1 MSLSRGFPRGI
12 FMRFWRVAFMFSS
25 CFIPSLKGNVRLVSV
40 SCGSQNVWAVDH
52 RGIVYFRVG
61 TQPLNPSMMLP
72 AWIHIEPPAQVRDAM
87 SRWKHL
93 DPAPSPSVLV
103 TVTSCLQPVGVQ
115 LVTIQTSPNDH
126 FLWAIDNR
134 GTVFV
139 RTGLC
144 EEMPVGTAWEMVPG
158 VGPIPSPLC
167 RCDGVVVDALL
178 CGVCTSGL
186 AVSQLV
192 ISSWTVWV
200 RCINGDLARRYGV
213 TVRNPAGDYWKKI
226 PGQANCLTGEIVL
239 VLVRQKRHLDPVSG
253 GFDSCVFPR
262 VPSVTP
268 EDELWAVTVCGG
280 LSRRLTKVLPQTCR
294 SAQAGSSLSGDDEE
308 WELI

>member
-1 MSLSRGFPRGI
+1 MW
-12 FMRFWRVAFMFSS
+12 FWRFRFVFSS

-72 AWIHIEPPAQVRDAM
+72 AWIHIEPPAQVRHVRM
-87 SRWKHL
+87 ESV
-93 DPAPSPSVLV
+93 PSSSVLV
-103 TVTSCLQPVGVQ
+103 TVPSCLQPVGVQ
-115 LVTIQTSPNDH
+115 LVSIQTSPNDH
-126 FLWAIDNR
+126 FLWAFDNR

-144 EEMPVGTAWEMVPG
+144 EEMPVGTGWEMVPG
-158 VGPIPSPLC
+158 RSRWVRPPVPSAVVTLWLC
-167 RCDGVVVDALL
+167 D
-178 CGVCTSGL
+178 VCVSGL

-213 TVRNPAGDYWKKI
+213 TDRNPAGDYWKKI
-226 PGQANCLTGEIVL
+226 PGQANCLTGELVP
-239 VLVRQKRHLDPVSG
+239 VLVRQNHRIDPVRGALTAVS
-253 GFDSCVFPR
+253 F
-262 VPSVTP
+262 SV
-268 EDELWAVTVCGG
+268 
-280 LSRRLTKVLPQTCR
+280 SPQ
-294 SAQAGSSLSGDDEE
+294 
-308 WELI
+308 